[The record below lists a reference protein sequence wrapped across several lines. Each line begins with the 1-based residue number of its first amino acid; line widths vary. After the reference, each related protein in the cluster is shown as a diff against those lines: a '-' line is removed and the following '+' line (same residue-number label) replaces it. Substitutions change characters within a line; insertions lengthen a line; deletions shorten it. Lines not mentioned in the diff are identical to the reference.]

1 MFLYLNILEILIVLI
16 FRVLKRTMH
25 IIFSSPGPTKG
36 ACELLPSLGI
46 RRLSSVNFSHF
57 KLLLR
62 NHWAD
67 WNQT

>member
-1 MFLYLNILEILIVLI
+1 MELYSVKGKTNYIAISQQSE
-16 FRVLKRTMH
+16 M
-25 IIFSSPGPTKG
+25 IITYKDVRR
-36 ACELLPSLGI
+36 LLSVVC
-46 RRLSSVNFSHF
+46 RLSSVNFSHF